1 MTSKPEVRKIEK
13 MNIFYL
19 LARLDELEISAD
31 FVHKSPLCR
40 DILGA
45 KKNEKSFRQSLA
57 VRRLLSFI
65 LEKFDI
71 PEQNFIYP
79 NGRKPFLPA
88 DDLSFCFS
96 HSKNFVIATLSFEK
110 TVGTDIEVIQPG
122 IKKVLP
128 RIATE
133 EEMLICQNDLH
144 FAKLWTA
151 KEAAYKCLNEKNVI
165 WKDEINTD
173 VPNEI
178 VFFRGKKLRLHH
190 EIFFGELAA
199 AFCTAEK

>member
-1 MTSKPEVRKIEK
+1 
-13 MNIFYL
+13 
-19 LARLDELEISAD
+19 LEISTD
-31 FVHKSPLCR
+31 FVQNSPLCR
-40 DILGA
+40 DILGV

-57 VRRLLSFI
+57 ARLLLSLI
-65 LEKFDI
+65 LKKFDI

-96 HSKNFVIATLSFEK
+96 HSKNFVIAALSFEK
-110 TVGTDIEVIQPG
+110 IIGTDIEVIQSG
-122 IKKVLP
+122 IEKILP

-133 EEMLICQNDLH
+133 QEMSFCRNEIH

-151 KEAAYKCLNEKNVI
+151 KEAAYKCLNEKNVF
-165 WKDEINTD
+165 WKEEIKTD
-173 VPNEI
+173 VPNEK
-178 VFFRGKKLRLHH
+178 VYFRGKEMQLHH
-190 EIFFGELAA
+190 EIFFDEIAA